1 MSDNKDMV
9 GGPDRARV
17 AGGEDY
23 EVSDFARRHGVT
35 PDEVREMIA
44 RVGNSREAL
53 EREVQRTTRH

>member
-35 PDEVREMIA
+35 SDEVREMIA

-53 EREVQRTTRH
+53 EREVQRTKRH